1 MRSIFS
7 VSVLLAACLLS
18 TLNGTSAT
26 SFCTTGQVNRTKVIC
41 DNNNKPWKPC
51 GADKA
56 SDYKLTCAAVEDTS
70 ATTYKY
76 ACCPEDS
83 HPTAACAAGLC
94 PSAQNLNRD
103 AIICDN
109 KEAGSPCGSDQHAEL
124 VLTCGDIHNQILAD
138 QRKPCGQ
145 AATDFSTMALQ
156 AISTMPT

>member
-1 MRSIFS
+1 MLSIRA
-7 VSVLLAACLLS
+7 VSVFLAACLLS

-83 HPTAACAAGLC
+83 HPDADCAQGLC
-94 PSAQNLNRD
+94 SGLQVNRD
-103 AIICDN
+103 GIICDN
-109 KEAGSPCGSDQHAEL
+109 KDAGSPCGGDQHAEF
-124 VLTCGDIHNQILAD
+124 VLTCGDIDDRITSGHVEQ
-138 QRKPCGQ
+138 
-145 AATDFSTMALQ
+145 
-156 AISTMPT
+156 